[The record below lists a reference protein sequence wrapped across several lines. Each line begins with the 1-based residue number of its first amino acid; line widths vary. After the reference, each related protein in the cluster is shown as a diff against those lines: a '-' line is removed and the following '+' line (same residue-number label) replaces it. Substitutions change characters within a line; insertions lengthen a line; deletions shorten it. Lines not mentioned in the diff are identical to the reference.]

1 MGHIVW
7 VLFHFSQDV
16 SHNLPIFILS
26 NLRKLGPREAMIE
39 IVLHLV
45 VLRQAEKVAVLH
57 VRQVFGP
64 SIADVHRGGG
74 GARGSLWVVNA
85 CTRRPL
91 RSRERTIG
99 AWTGARILG
108 RRRKRRTAPTCL
120 QRKYPA
126 IGPASELHNQ

>member
-16 SHNLPIFILS
+16 AHNLPILILS
-26 NLRKLGPREAMIE
+26 NVRKLGPREAMIE

-57 VRQVFGP
+57 VHQVFGP

-85 CTRRPL
+85 CTRPWL
-91 RSRERTIG
+91 
-99 AWTGARILG
+99 GAR
-108 RRRKRRTAPTCL
+108 
-120 QRKYPA
+120 
-126 IGPASELHNQ
+126 EFV